1 MDAVVIKATN
11 EEFQTITKEPAF
23 LVATLLDPAMSNE
36 ARARQVQDTLMEL
49 LPNLQAVGAMWPY
62 ERKDGT
68 FGLSQNRGERRRI
81 NR

>member
-11 EEFQTITKEPAF
+11 EQFQSITKQTAF
-23 LVATLLDPAMSNE
+23 LVATLLDPGISNE
-36 ARARQVQDTLMEL
+36 ARAHQVQDMLMEL

-68 FGLSQNRGERRRI
+68 FGLS
-81 NR
+81 

>member
-11 EEFQTITKEPAF
+11 EQFHTITKETAF

-36 ARARQVQDTLMEL
+36 MRAREIQDILMDL

-62 ERKDGT
+62 ERQDGT
-68 FGLSQNRGERRRI
+68 FGLS
-81 NR
+81 